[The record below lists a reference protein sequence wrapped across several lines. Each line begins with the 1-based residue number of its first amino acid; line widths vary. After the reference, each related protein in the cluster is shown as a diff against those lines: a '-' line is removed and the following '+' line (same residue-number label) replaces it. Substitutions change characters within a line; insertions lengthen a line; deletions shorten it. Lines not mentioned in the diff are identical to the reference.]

1 MHVSTQTDPKAI
13 LDRSHM
19 SGLQLTAVAIC
30 IFLNALDGFDILS
43 ISFASPGI
51 ASEWAISP
59 AALGVVLGMELF
71 GMAVGSIAL
80 GGLADR
86 FGRRPTILFCL
97 LLMAG
102 GMYGASLVGTVNQ
115 LLVARFVTGLG
126 IGGMLAST
134 NAMTAEFSNAKHRNL
149 AVLLMAAGYPVG
161 AILGGSVSTM
171 LVASFD
177 WRAIFVFGA
186 ACTAAALVVVWIA
199 LPESIE
205 YLATSRPANALARIN
220 ALLSRMGHETIA
232 RLPNVV
238 DAAERRSGFATLLSP
253 RLRASTLL
261 LTFAYFAHIMT
272 FYYILKWIPQIVV
285 GMGYAPSTA
294 GAVLVWANVGGAT
307 GAVTLGLLS
316 NRFGLRRM
324 IMTMLVLAF
333 AMVTIFGVGYANL
346 SQLSLVAAVTG
357 FFTNGGVVGFYALM
371 ARVFPADVRAGGT
384 GLVIG
389 VGRGGAALGP
399 VLAGFL
405 FAAGFDLLV
414 VSAVMGAGAVLA
426 AVAIFLLRPAAPE
439 PQPVPATS

>member
-1 MHVSTQTDPKAI
+1 MSTQTDPRAI
-13 LDRSHM
+13 LDRSAM
-19 SGLQLTAVAIC
+19 SGLQVAAVGIC

-51 ASEWAISP
+51 ASEWAINP

-80 GGLADR
+80 GGMADR
-86 FGRRPTILFCL
+86 FGRRPTILSCL
-97 LLMAG
+97 LLMTA
-102 GMYGASLVGTVNQ
+102 GMYAASLVGTVNQ

-134 NAMTAEFSNAKHRNL
+134 NAMTAEFSNAKRRNL

-186 ACTAAALVVVWIA
+186 ACTAFALILAWTA
-199 LPESIE
+199 LPESID
-205 YLATSRPANALARIN
+205 YLATARPAGALERIN
-220 ALLSRMGHETIA
+220 TLLARMGHETIA
-232 RLPNVV
+232 RLPTVV
-238 DAAERRSGFATLLSP
+238 EASARRSGIATLLSP
-253 RLRASTLL
+253 QLRTATLL
-261 LTFAYFAHIMT
+261 LTIAYFAHIMT

-285 GMGYAPSTA
+285 GMGYQPSTA

-307 GAVTLGLLS
+307 GAVLLGLFS

-324 IMTMLVLAF
+324 IMVALVLASV
-333 AMVTIFGVGYANL
+333 MVTIFGLGYPDL
-346 SQLSLVAAVTG
+346 RQLALVSAVTG
-357 FFTNGGVVGFYALM
+357 FFTNAGVVGFYPLM

-399 VLAGFL
+399 VIAGLL
-405 FAAGFDLLV
+405 FAGGFDLLV
-414 VSAVMGAGAVLA
+414 VSAVMGAGALVA
-426 AVAIFLLRPAAPE
+426 AVAIFLLHAPAPTPHEA
-439 PQPVPATS
+439 PATS

>member
-1 MHVSTQTDPKAI
+1 MSTQTDPRAI
-13 LDRSHM
+13 LDRSAM
-19 SGLQLTAVAIC
+19 SGLQVAAVAIC

-51 ASEWAISP
+51 ASEWAINP

-80 GGLADR
+80 GGMADR
-86 FGRRPTILFCL
+86 FGRRPTILSCL
-97 LLMAG
+97 LLMTA
-102 GMYGASLVGTVNQ
+102 GMYAASLVGSVNQ

-134 NAMTAEFSNAKHRNL
+134 NAMTAEFSNAKRRNL

-186 ACTAAALVVVWIA
+186 ACTAFALILAWTA
-199 LPESIE
+199 LPESID
-205 YLATSRPANALARIN
+205 YLATARPAGALERIN
-220 ALLSRMGHETIA
+220 TLLARMGHETIA
-232 RLPNVV
+232 RLPTVV
-238 DAAERRSGFATLLSP
+238 EASARRSGIATLLSP
-253 RLRASTLL
+253 QLRTATLL
-261 LTFAYFAHIMT
+261 LTIAYFAHIMT

-285 GMGYAPSTA
+285 GMGYQPSTA

-307 GAVTLGLLS
+307 GAVLLGLFS

-324 IMTMLVLAF
+324 IMVALVLASV
-333 AMVTIFGVGYANL
+333 MVTIFGLGYSDL
-346 SQLSLVAAVTG
+346 RQLALVSAVTG
-357 FFTNGGVVGFYALM
+357 FFTNAGVVGFYPLM

-399 VLAGFL
+399 VIAGLL
-405 FAAGFDLLV
+405 FAGGFDLLV
-414 VSAVMGAGAVLA
+414 VSAVMGAGALVA
-426 AVAIFLLRPAAPE
+426 AVAIFLLHAPAPTPHEA
-439 PQPVPATS
+439 PATS

>member
-1 MHVSTQTDPKAI
+1 MSTLTHPKEI

-19 SGLQLTAVAIC
+19 SGLQVAAVAIC
-30 IFLNALDGFDILS
+30 VFLNALDGFDILS

-51 ASEWAISP
+51 ASEWSINP

-71 GMAVGSIAL
+71 GMAIGSIAL
-80 GGLADR
+80 GGMADR

-97 LLMAG
+97 LLMTV
-102 GMYGASLVGTVNQ
+102 GMYGASLVSTVNQ

-134 NAMTAEFSNAKHRNL
+134 NAMTAEFANAKRRNL

-171 LVASFD
+171 LVQSFD

-186 ACTAAALVVVWIA
+186 AATAFALVVVWIA
-199 LPESIE
+199 LPESID
-205 YLATSRPANALARIN
+205 YLATSRPANALERIN
-220 ALLSRMGHETIA
+220 KLLSRMGHEQIA

-238 DAAERRSGFATLLSP
+238 DKPEGSSGLVTLLSP
-253 RLRASTLL
+253 QLRTSTFL
-261 LTFAYFAHIMT
+261 LTFAYFSHIMT

-285 GMGYAPSTA
+285 GMGYEPSSA

-307 GAVTLGLLS
+307 GSVLLGLFA

-324 IMTMLVLAF
+324 LMVVLVLAF
-333 AMVTIFGVGYANL
+333 AMVTIFGIGYANL
-346 SQLSLVAAVTG
+346 SQLALVAAITG
-357 FFTNGGVVGFYALM
+357 FFTNTGVVGFYPLM

-399 VLAGFL
+399 VFAGLL
-405 FAAGFDLLV
+405 FAGGYDLLV
-414 VSAVMGAGAVLA
+414 VSAVMGTGALVAAG
-426 AVAIFLLRPAAPE
+426 AIFLLRPPVPTGHE
-439 PQPVPATS
+439 VPATT

>member
-1 MHVSTQTDPKAI
+1 VSTETDPKAI
-13 LDRSHM
+13 LDRSAM
-19 SGLQLTAVAIC
+19 SALQVAAVGIC

-51 ASEWAISP
+51 AAEWAINP

-86 FGRRPTILFCL
+86 IGRRPTILSCL
-97 LLMAG
+97 LLMTA
-102 GMYGASLVGTVNQ
+102 GMYSASLVTSVNQ
-115 LLVARFVTGLG
+115 LLLARFVTGLG

-134 NAMTAEFSNAKHRNL
+134 NAMTAEFSNAKRRNL

-186 ACTAAALVVVWIA
+186 ACTAFAFVLSWLA
-199 LPESIE
+199 LPESID
-205 YLATSRPANALARIN
+205 YLATSRPANALERIN
-220 ALLSRMGHETIA
+220 ALLSRMGHQAIA

-238 DAAERRSGFATLLSP
+238 DAPTRRSGLALLLSP
-253 RLRASTLL
+253 ELRVSTML
-261 LTFAYFAHIMT
+261 LTIAYFAHIMT

-294 GAVLVWANVGGAT
+294 GSVLVWANVGGAT
-307 GAVTLGLLS
+307 GAVLLGLLS

-324 IMTMLVLAF
+324 IMVMLVLASV
-333 AMVTIFGVGYANL
+333 MVTVFGIGYADL
-346 SQLSLVAAVTG
+346 TQLALVSAITG
-357 FFTNGGVVGFYALM
+357 FFTNAGVVGFYPLM
-371 ARVFPADVRAGGT
+371 ASVFPADVRAGGT

-399 VLAGFL
+399 VIAGLL
-405 FAAGFDLLV
+405 FAGGFDLLV
-414 VSAVMGAGAVLA
+414 VSAVMGAGALVA
-426 AVAIFLLRPAAPE
+426 AGAIFLLGSRREPE
-439 PQPVPATS
+439 PVPVAI